1 MLFIIMERIEKILK
15 INHPSFVELKNFFES
30 FNFYDSNL
38 PNLIN
43 NEFIYYDGVSPKGG
57 EIIVDIKNTIIG
69 YLNNE
74 ILIEN
79 ITESVN
85 HIKDIYD
92 VKMMWLMTYP
102 PKTWLNFHRDH
113 GKNRHVVSFNEN
125 KRFFSYEG
133 YSDNMMVGD
142 CEMVINEKLKS
153 LKDNIDEFNDY
164 FLNYDESCRI
174 SNLDSNCVYI
184 FGNTIHNFI
193 NDSNQMR
200 VNLVFEV

>member
-1 MLFIIMERIEKILK
+1 MEKIEKIFE
-15 INHPSFVELKNFFES
+15 INHPSFNILKEYFES
-30 FNFYDSNL
+30 FDFNSHIL
-38 PNLIN
+38 PNTIN
-43 NEFIYYDGVSPKGG
+43 NDFIYYDGITPK
-57 EIIVDIKNTIIG
+57 ESEVVVDIKNTVIG
-69 YLNNE
+69 SLNNE
-74 ILIEN
+74 LLIEN
-79 ITESVN
+79 ITQSVN
-85 HIKDIYD
+85 HIKEIYN

-113 GKNRHVVSFNEN
+113 GKNRHVVSFNNN

-133 YSDNMMVGD
+133 YSDYIMSEDTETIV
-142 CEMVINEKLKS
+142 NEKLKS
-153 LKDNIDEFNDY
+153 LKDNIDQFNDY

-174 SNLDSNCVYI
+174 SNLDPNCVYV